1 MKMLHSPDNQSE
13 ISSIRQSQEIEAD
26 ANKHIIQ
33 QLNDKCQ
40 KMLKMSELTLE
51 NAWIAEAKDKKYSI
65 HKKFDEN
72 GLVYC
77 RGESRVK
84 CNIEKLKDFL

>member
-1 MKMLHSPDNQSE
+1 
-13 ISSIRQSQEIEAD
+13 
-26 ANKHIIQ
+26 
-33 QLNDKCQ
+33 
-40 KMLKMSELTLE
+40 MSELTLE